1 MIGKLTYDQLLE
13 CIEQLKTSNATVTT
27 LIENKESYDLENF
40 VGVVDRYIKYLET
53 TLELYKDA
61 DKALA
66 RLAEA
71 NKRTSQQKFFFY
83 TYLLI
88 FILLK

>member
-13 CIEQLKTSNATVTT
+13 CIEQLKASNATVTT
-27 LIENKESYDLENF
+27 LIENKDSYDLENF

-71 NKRTSQQKFFFY
+71 NKRTSQ
-83 TYLLI
+83 
-88 FILLK
+88 